1 MIIPSLSKKIPN
13 SLQIGFAVLVI
24 ASLSACASNS
34 WTKQADSGLPIE
46 AIHSGSGAIV
56 SFRAHETSDRL
67 YVAGSAKPHQLMRP
81 THVDIQLVGSDGRV
95 LAEKTDDL
103 DSPMHPRTARGRNG
117 SQSYVASFPL
127 SEARQAAKIRVI
139 YHGSAH
145 SEGNS

>member
-1 MIIPSLSKKIPN
+1 MKISLSIQKIPSSLKI
-13 SLQIGFAVLVI
+13 GCAVAAI
-24 ASLSACASNS
+24 ASLSACASSS
-34 WTKQADSGLPIE
+34 WTKQADSTLPIE
-46 AIHSGSGAIV
+46 AIHSGSGAIM

-67 YVAGSAKPHQLMRP
+67 YVAGSAKPHQLIRP

-103 DSPMHPRTARGRNG
+103 DSPTHPRTARGRSG

-139 YHGSAH
+139 YHGDAH